1 MHRIRRPILVRTSL
15 FLLAAF
21 LLTPYIPAFA
31 CTLWS
36 LSGERVQGGG
46 TLIAKNR
53 DFTTDMPNHFEV
65 ISPENGYRAFAMVAT
80 GVEGKRNMVG
90 GVNEHGLAVVTATVG
105 TIPKDERISRSRAG
119 KLQNPTRTIL
129 TRFRSLRELLDSPET
144 LRMLYPVFALVADST
159 GVVMIEAS
167 GGDYRILPVPPKEP
181 GVHTNHPLSRDFPE
195 IWETKAAKGSQVRLE
210 RMRGLLDQ
218 SPGRLGLAAFTALS
232 LDRDGGS
239 DQSIFRTGSAP
250 GKPRTLGTL
259 TAWLPPAG
267 APVVFARLTN
277 DGQDMEEK
285 TFTLDAAFWRKA
297 PEPGRVRV
305 LLRDATTPFRP

>member
-1 MHRIRRPILVRTSL
+1 MRRFRRSLLARITL

-21 LLTPYIPAFA
+21 LLTQGVPAFS

-65 ISPENGYRAFAMVAT
+65 ITPQSGYRMFAMVAT
-80 GVEGKRNMVG
+80 NSEGKRNTVG

-105 TIPKDERISRSRAG
+105 TIPKEERISRSRAG
-119 KLQNPTRTIL
+119 KLQNPSRAIL
-129 TRFRSLRELLDSPET
+129 TRFRSLRELLDNPET
-144 LRMLYPVFALVADST
+144 LRSLYPVFALVADST
-159 GVVMIEAS
+159 GAVMIEAS
-167 GGDYRILPVPPKEP
+167 GGDYRILPVSPQEP
-181 GVHTNHPLSRDFPE
+181 GVHTNHPLTSDFPD

-218 SPGRLGLAAFTALS
+218 SPGKLGLAAFTALS
-232 LDRDGGS
+232 LDRDGGP

-250 GKPRTLGTL
+250 GRPRTLGTL
-259 TAWLPPAG
+259 AAWLPPSG
-267 APVVFARLTN
+267 APVVFTRLTN
-277 DGQDMEEK
+277 DGQGVEEK
-285 TFTLDAAFWRKA
+285 TFTLDAAFWNTA
-297 PEPGRVRV
+297 PQPGRVRV
-305 LLRDATTPFRP
+305 LLRDGATPTLP

>member
-1 MHRIRRPILVRTSL
+1 MHFFQRNVLAGIFAL
-15 FLLAAF
+15 LLAV
-21 LLTPYIPAFA
+21 LLLAPSFPASA

-46 TLIAKNR
+46 ALIAKNR

-65 ISPENGYRAFAMVAT
+65 ITPEIGYRMFAMVAT
-80 GVEGKRNMVG
+80 SAEGKRNIVG

-105 TIPKDERISRSRAG
+105 TIPKEERISRSRAG
-119 KLQNPTRTIL
+119 KLRNPTRTIL

-159 GVVMIEAS
+159 GAVMIEAS
-167 GGDYRILPVPPKEP
+167 GGDYRILPVSPKEP
-181 GVHTNHPLSRDFPE
+181 GVHTNHPLSRDFPD
-195 IWETKAAKGSQVRLE
+195 IWERKAAKGSQVRLE

-218 SPGRLGLAAFTALS
+218 SPGRLGLPGFSALS
-232 LDRDGGS
+232 LDRDGGP
-239 DQSIFRTGSAP
+239 DQSIFRVGSAS

-259 TAWLPPAG
+259 AAWLPPAD
-267 APVVFARLTN
+267 APVVFVRLTN
-277 DGQDMEEK
+277 DGQGVAEK

-297 PEPGRVRV
+297 PEAGRVRV
-305 LLRDATTPFRP
+305 LLRDATTPDRP

>member
-1 MHRIRRPILVRTSL
+1 MYCFRRSLLARTSL
-15 FLLAAF
+15 LFLAVFVLA
-21 LLTPYIPAFA
+21 TGIPASA

-36 LSGERVQGGG
+36 LSGDRVQGGG
-46 TLIAKNR
+46 ALIAKNR

-65 ISPENGYRAFAMVAT
+65 INPENGYRMFAMVAT
-80 GVEGKRNMVG
+80 GAEGKRNLVG

-119 KLQNPTRTIL
+119 KLRNPTRTIL

-144 LRMLYPVFALVADST
+144 LRVLYPVFALVADST
-159 GVVMIEAS
+159 GAVMIEAS
-167 GGDYRILPVPPKEP
+167 GGDYRILPVAPLVS
-181 GVHTNHPLSRDFPE
+181 GVHTNHPLSRDFPD
-195 IWETKAAKGSQVRLE
+195 IWETRAAKGSQVRLD

-218 SPGRLGLAAFTALS
+218 SPGRLGLSGFSALS
-232 LDRDGGS
+232 LDRDGGP
-239 DQSIFRTGSAP
+239 DQSIFRVGSAP

-259 TAWLPPAG
+259 AAWLPLEG

-277 DGQDMEEK
+277 DGQGVVEK
-285 TFTLDAAFWRKA
+285 TFTLDASFWRKA

-305 LLRDATTPFRP
+305 LLRDATTPDRP

>member
-1 MHRIRRPILVRTSL
+1 MHFFRRNILAETVLLLIAVFL
-15 FLLAAF
+15 FA
-21 LLTPYIPAFA
+21 TGIPASA

-46 TLIAKNR
+46 ALIAKNR

-65 ISPENGYRAFAMVAT
+65 ITPERGFRMFAMVAT
-80 GVEGKRNMVG
+80 STEGKRNLVG

-105 TIPKDERISRSRAG
+105 TIPKDERISRSKAG

-129 TRFRSLRELLDSPET
+129 TRFRSLREFLDSPDT
-144 LRMLYPVFALVADST
+144 LRTLYPVFALVADST
-159 GVVMIEAS
+159 GAVMIEAS
-167 GGDYRILPVPPKEP
+167 GGDYRILPVPPQEP
-181 GVHTNHPLSRDFPE
+181 GVHTNHPLTRDFSD

-218 SPGRLGLAAFTALS
+218 SSGKLGLAAFTALS
-232 LDRDGGS
+232 LDRVGGP
-239 DQSIFRTGSAP
+239 DQSIFRVGSAP

-259 TAWLPPAG
+259 SAWLPPAG

-277 DGQDMEEK
+277 DGQGVEEK
-285 TFTLDAAFWRKA
+285 TFTLDTAFWRMA

-305 LLRDATTPFRP
+305 LLRDATTPVRP

>member
-1 MHRIRRPILVRTSL
+1 MHHVRRSL
-15 FLLAAF
+15 LARSSLLLLAAF
-21 LLTPYIPAFA
+21 LLTPSIPAFA

-36 LSGERVQGGG
+36 ISGERVQGGG

-65 ISPENGYRAFAMVAT
+65 ITPQSGYRMFAMVAT
-80 GVEGKRNMVG
+80 SAEGKRNLVG

-105 TIPKDERISRSRAG
+105 TIPKQERISRSRAG

-129 TRFRSLRELLDSPET
+129 TRFRNLRELLDSPET
-144 LRMLYPVFALVADST
+144 LRSLYPVFALVADFT
-159 GVVMIEAS
+159 GAVMIEAS
-167 GGDYRILPVPPKEP
+167 GGDYRTLPVPPKEP
-181 GVHTNHPLSRDFPE
+181 GVHTNHPLTQNFPD
-195 IWETKAAKGSQVRLE
+195 IWETQAATGSKVRLD

-218 SPGRLGLAAFTALS
+218 SSGKLGLEAFTALS
-232 LDRDGGS
+232 LDRDAGP

-259 TAWLPPAG
+259 SAWLPPAG

-277 DGQDMEEK
+277 DGQGVEEK
-285 TFTLDAAFWRKA
+285 TFTLDAAFWSKA
-297 PEPGRVRV
+297 PERGRVRV
-305 LLRDATTPFRP
+305 LLRDATTPTLP

>member
-1 MHRIRRPILVRTSL
+1 MYCIRRSLLARTSL
-15 FLLAAF
+15 LLLAVS
-21 LLTPYIPAFA
+21 LLAPDFTAFA

-65 ISPENGYRAFAMVAT
+65 VTPENGYRAFAMVAT
-80 GVEGKRNMVG
+80 SAEGKRNMVG

-105 TIPKDERISRSRAG
+105 TIPKQERISRSRAG
-119 KLQNPTRTIL
+119 KLQNPTRAIL
-129 TRFRSLRELLDSPET
+129 TRFRSLRELLDNPKA

-159 GVVMIEAS
+159 GAVVIEAS
-167 GGDYRILPVPPKEP
+167 GGDYRILPVVSGEA
-181 GVHTNHPLSRDFPE
+181 GVHTNHPLSRDFPD
-195 IWETKAAKGSQVRLE
+195 IWETKAATGSQVRLD

-218 SPGRLGLAAFTALS
+218 SPGRLGLGAFTALS
-232 LDRDGGS
+232 LDRDGGP

-259 TAWLPPAG
+259 AAWLPPAG

-277 DGQDMEEK
+277 DGQGVEEM
-285 TFTLDAAFWRKA
+285 TFTLDATFWSKA

-305 LLRDATTPFRP
+305 LLRDGTTPVRP

>member
-1 MHRIRRPILVRTSL
+1 MPAFVRV
-15 FLLAAF
+15 LA
-21 LLTPYIPAFA
+21 LCLTVLALYPPAFA

-65 ISPENGYRAFAMVAT
+65 ITPERGYRMFAMVAT
-80 GVEGKRNMVG
+80 SAEGKRNVVG

-105 TIPKDERISRSRAG
+105 TIPKDERINRSRAG
-119 KLQNPTRTIL
+119 KLQNPTRTLL

-159 GVVMIEAS
+159 GAAMIEAS
-167 GGDYRILPVPPKEP
+167 GGDYRILPVPAQEP
-181 GVHTNHPLSRDFPE
+181 GVHTNHPLTRDFPD

-210 RMRGLLDQ
+210 RMRGLLDR
-218 SPGRLGLAAFTALS
+218 SPGKLGLAAFAALS
-232 LDRDGGS
+232 LDRDCGP
-239 DQSIFRTGSAP
+239 DQSIFRVGSAP

-259 TAWLPPAG
+259 AAWLPPAG

-277 DGQDMEEK
+277 DGQGVEEK
-285 TFTLDAAFWRKA
+285 TFTLDVPFWNTA
-297 PEPGRVRV
+297 PQPGRVRV